1 MVKATNVKKKKNT
14 CTQQYNSTHA
24 HPQLTHTHTHRKW
37 LKVATI
43 SNNNSSNDS
52 SNIAIAIDNENN
64 EKWRKH
70 KKDLGQFDTIPVCP
84 VIECRVQFQR
94 GSGKK

>member
-1 MVKATNVKKKKNT
+1 MHTAI
-14 CTQQYNSTHA
+14 QQHTRTPTSTPTA
-24 HPQLTHTHTHRKW
+24 NAHTHRKW

-70 KKDLGQFDTIPVCP
+70 KKDLGQYDTIPVCP
-84 VIECRVQFQR
+84 VIKCRVQFQR
-94 GSGKK
+94 GSGKKQGI